1 MSDFP
6 GPDKL
11 VDGGKIKKWS
21 FVYDLTFFLVVALVI
36 LLGSLAYLGYL
47 IFDSWRYLF

>member
-11 VDGGKIKKWS
+11 VDGGKPKKWS
-21 FVYDLTFFLVVALVI
+21 FMYDVTLLLMIIVTI
-36 LLGSLAYLGYL
+36 LFGSLAYIGYL
-47 IFDSWRYLF
+47 IYNSWRYLF